1 MAFKSVQEAPKN
13 RKSETTRSTVCC
25 PIFETSP
32 APLSGLVLPTYEDVL
47 RFCQFLR
54 YEKKTTGQEP
64 PFADIAKDVAQR
76 LIEIWSQTF
85 IPIVSDKRIV
95 QMLQAYHSKYL
106 NLMKSFKQRQD
117 NTTFKAQ
124 IKQFKLH
131 GTRTLFDIASCKCD
145 LTKFSDNCF
154 CKCNIKECPGS
165 VKFKLVDLSLKCCIM
180 LPLFETFQQIDVF

>member
-1 MAFKSVQEAPKN
+1 MAVKSEQEAPKN

-32 APLSGLVLPTYEDVL
+32 APLSGLVLPTYVL

-54 YEKKTTGQEP
+54 YEKKTTGEEP

-76 LIEIWSQTF
+76 LIEISSQTF

-95 QMLQAYHSKYL
+95 QMLHAYHSKYV
-106 NLMKSFKQRQD
+106 NLLKSFKQGQH

-124 IKQFKLH
+124 INQFKLH
-131 GTRTLFDIASCKCD
+131 GTRTIFDIA
-145 LTKFSDNCF
+145 LTKTIVAKITFTR
-154 CKCNIKECPGS
+154 CNIKECPSS
-165 VKFKLVDLSLKCCIM
+165 VKFKCLI
-180 LPLFETFQQIDVF
+180 